1 MKERSAVFT
10 DQIMEALDRHGFDN
24 FGIVPVRGFVFHK
37 SFRDACAT
45 NQCGKFNSNWS
56 CPPGV
61 GSYED
66 LVAGIQSFDQGL
78 VVQSVWAISD
88 SFDIEGMLESE
99 KQHDKMLRS
108 LVDDLYPLLRSGR
121 KMTLSAGACSLCKEC
136 SYLERKP
143 CPMPEKAF
151 GALEAHGVD
160 VAALLDRCGLK
171 YNNGPNTISYA
182 GVVLFDSEPDR
193 SNN

>member
-1 MKERSAVFT
+1 MKERAAMIAGQFV
-10 DQIMEALDRHGFDN
+10 EALHCHGLDN
-24 FGIVPVRGFVFHK
+24 FGVVPSSEFVFHK
-37 SFRDACAT
+37 SFYDACAT

-61 GSYED
+61 GCYED
-66 LVAGIQSFDQGL
+66 LVARIQSFDQGL

-88 SFDIEGMLESE
+88 SFDIEGMLKSE
-99 KQHDKMLRS
+99 KQHSTMLRS
-108 LVDDLYPLLRSGR
+108 LVDDLYPLLGSAR

-136 SYLERKP
+136 SYVERKP
-143 CPMPEKAF
+143 CPMPKRAF

-171 YNNGPNTISYA
+171 YNNGPNTVSYV

-193 SNN
+193 ISN